1 MSLINDALKRA
12 RHQALEQDADG
23 KTVSY
28 RAVPAHSRRA
38 DRPWLAYVIGGGT
51 VALVMLGFM
60 WMRGDSETVVEP
72 VSDGTPVITKVDTEP
87 PAGGQAVGSRDDSVV
102 QDETEPDPESE
113 SERIEPQPESQPS
126 ESSTANRPAEVEAS
140 EPRQDQRE
148 PLPAYEP
155 VEPSPVEQETGAR
168 LEAGKTYLRRVVAMD
183 GGDVVLGGIAYSET
197 RPIAVINGSVVTP
210 GDMISGFTVIA
221 ITPEHVE
228 LEADGVKI
236 YLALH

>member
-1 MSLINDALKRA
+1 VSLINDALKRA

-38 DRPWLAYVIGGGT
+38 ERPWMAYAIGGGT

-60 WMRGDSETVVEP
+60 WMRGDPVTVAEP
-72 VSDGTPVITKVDTEP
+72 AADEAPVLGWVDPES
-87 PAGGQAVGSRDDSVV
+87 PAGGQAAGSSEVSGV
-102 QDETEPDPESE
+102 QDEAESEPDPVETL
-113 SERIEPQPESQPS
+113 PESQPS
-126 ESSTANRPAEVEAS
+126 ARATSTPSAGVESNGSRLAEE
-140 EPRQDQRE
+140 EPVQV
-148 PLPAYEP
+148 AEP
-155 VEPSPVEQETGAR
+155 VETPPVEQEAGAR

-183 GGDVVLGGIAYSET
+183 GVDVVLGGIAYSES
-197 RPIAVINGSVVTP
+197 RPIAVMNGSVVTP

-236 YLALH
+236 FLALH